1 MSENQGMS
9 ALSAYELLQNYSNEA
24 GAPGNDIVYGTGNLN
39 LGRVLERNVPN
50 ITDAGIASYY
60 YDPASAELGGQ
71 SNTAQVVIE
80 NRGTTAL
87 HNLTVQVK
95 SGSAER
101 TYNVSFIPVGEI
113 AVIETPAGFSS
124 SVTEEGGLP
133 VSATVIVNQ
142 NLNGQDRDVSD
153 NSLSKNIE
161 LNSSKQ
167 P

>member
-1 MSENQGMS
+1 M
-9 ALSAYELLQNYSNEA
+9 
-24 GAPGNDIVYGTGNLN
+24 
-39 LGRVLERNVPN
+39 R
-50 ITDAGIASYY
+50 
-60 YDPASAELGGQ
+60 ASAELGGQ

-87 HNLTVQVK
+87 HNLTVEVE

-113 AVIETPAGFSS
+113 AVIETPVGFSS
-124 SVTEEGGLP
+124 GVTEEGLP

-142 NLNGQDRDVSD
+142 NLNGEDRDISD
-153 NSLSKNIE
+153 NSFRKNIE
-161 LNSSKQ
+161 LDSSKQ